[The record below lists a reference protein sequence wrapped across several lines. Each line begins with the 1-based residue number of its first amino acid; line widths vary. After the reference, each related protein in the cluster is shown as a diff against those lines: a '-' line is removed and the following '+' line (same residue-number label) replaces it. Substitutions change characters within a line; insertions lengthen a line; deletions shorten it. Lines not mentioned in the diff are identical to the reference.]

1 MLKSSLCIGTVAFL
15 VLFSA
20 CKKEN
25 KEDINKGF
33 IQCDTTNVRYSTTI
47 VGIMN
52 TSCATQGCH
61 ATGSNAANLSLDK
74 YAIVKIIADNGK
86 LLKVINHQSGVV
98 PMPSGAPKLDEC
110 SIAKIKKW
118 VDDGAQNN

>member
-1 MLKSSLCIGTVAFL
+1 MYKSSLCISTVAFL

-25 KEDINKGF
+25 VEDINKGF
-33 IQCDTTNVRYSTTI
+33 NLCDTTNVRYATTI
-47 VGIMN
+47 VSIMN

-74 YAIVKIIADNGK
+74 YVDVKRVADNGK

-110 SIAKIKKW
+110 SLAKIKKW
-118 VDDGAQNN
+118 VDDGALNN